1 MTAGDLLAFGGS
13 ALRGHRL
20 RTLLSLLG
28 VAIGVASVVLLTS
41 LGEGARRYVTGEFAN
56 LGTNLLII
64 TPGRV
69 ETTGGMPIF
78 GGVPHELTLDDAE
91 AVQRYVR
98 SIRRVAAMSV
108 GEAPVRYGERSR
120 EITVVGTTPEMMA
133 VRNLKLR
140 AGRYLPEGDPDRGP
154 RVAVI
159 GIKIQRELFVGE
171 NPLGEF
177 LRIGDERY
185 RVIGVMAPRGVSLG
199 MDLDDLVH
207 VPVARAM
214 KLFNREGLFRIMA
227 EVGNQQDMEAAKA
240 QTREILIER
249 HDGEEDFTLL
259 TQDSVLSTFNRI
271 LEALTAALGGIAAVS
286 LSVAGIGIMNIMLV
300 SVTERVRE
308 IGLLKAL
315 GANPR
320 QILGVFLVEAS
331 ILSTLGGLAGLGAG
345 YGGVRV
351 LTAVFPAF
359 PAAPPLWAVAAGLG
373 LAILTGVVFGMLP
386 ARRASRLDPVAALAG
401 R

>member
-259 TQDSVLSTFNRI
+259 T
-271 LEALTAALGGIAAVS
+271 
-286 LSVAGIGIMNIMLV
+286 LV
-300 SVTERVRE
+300 SVSERVRE